1 MTFPL
6 ALEPHEQWDLTVD
19 IVPWLEAESKAEAGE
34 QLADELETVGDVVS
48 AWTLRVP
55 RVRGGWESLRR
66 AFDRSIADL
75 AALRMRTGDF
85 AGRSSPRGCPGS

>member
-1 MTFPL
+1 MTLRARARAARALGAQRRRAAL
-6 ALEPHEQWDLTVD
+6 ARGATLETV
-19 IVPWLEAESKAEAGE
+19 E
-34 QLADELETVGDVVS
+34 QLDEERETVGDVVA

-75 AALRMRTGDF
+75 AALRMRTGE
-85 AGRSSPRGCPGS
+85 